1 MLGHARL
8 RGIRTVNGLAVSAP
22 LANRAPGPHDPAMAA
37 TEPQHLSRVRLDTLV
52 SKRGLAASRARA
64 RDAIRRGHVR
74 VDGLVVTKPSLNVD
88 PGSVLLLDDPAGT
101 YVSRA
106 ALKLQAAL
114 DAFGIDVEG
123 RTALDIGASTGGF
136 TQLLLERGAAHVVA
150 IDVGH
155 GQMHPAIAADPRVT
169 AIEGLNARELAA
181 ADLGGRRIDLVVS
194 DVSFISLTLALPP
207 ALALAAPGAAGVF
220 LVKPQFEAGREAVGK
235 NGLLK
240 EPDTAPAVAERLRD
254 WLDAQAGWRARGLLP
269 SPIAGGDGN
278 REFLL
283 AGEKDPDEAKDEA
296 GGGA

>member
-1 MLGHARL
+1 
-8 RGIRTVNGLAVSAP
+8 
-22 LANRAPGPHDPAMAA
+22 MAA

-52 SKRGLAASRARA
+52 SERGLAASRARA

-88 PGSVLLLDDPAGT
+88 PASVLLLDDPAAD

-106 ALKLQAAL
+106 ALKLEAAL
-114 DAFGIDVEG
+114 DAFGVGVEG
-123 RTALDIGASTGGF
+123 LTALDIGASTGGF

-169 AIEGLNARELAA
+169 AIEGLNAR
-181 ADLGGRRIDLVVS
+181 DLTAGDLNGRRIDLVVS

-220 LVKPQFEAGREAVGK
+220 LVKPQFEAGREAVAK

-240 EPDTAPAVAERLRD
+240 DPESAPAVAGRLRD
-254 WLDAQAGWRARGLLP
+254 WLGAQAGWRVRGLLP

-278 REFLL
+278 HEFLL
-283 AGEKDPDEAKDEA
+283 AADKAGGEDPEEA
-296 GGGA
+296 GEPAGDGA